1 MTKTMK
7 ATMMGAFAA
16 AAVALLVAT
25 GCTSTSTESAG
36 SNGSDAGTGA
46 ENAAADN
53 AADDNAATDGTD
65 DGSASDDAATNA
77 ANGENAVEDET
88 VIRMDNGWIAY
99 SGGDMLML
107 LDADADTNF
116 QWTAE
121 VEGSSV
127 LKGTD
132 ADLPSSLYY
141 DQDISDVVGSSG
153 MHVVSLLAD
162 DQNNGESTI
171 TLKLSNTADDTD
183 VRTTIVVKA
192 DAENGTFKNVTVQ
205 E

>member
-77 ANGENAVEDET
+77 ENAVEDET